1 MTPNGKLVASLKPK
15 GVPEGFPLERVSIL
29 GTGLIGGSV
38 GLALKAAL
46 PGLQVIG
53 YDIDLASAE
62 AAVTRGAIDQ
72 VAFSVDEASV
82 EADLVLLCMPV
93 DLIPGTL
100 GKLAAVAA
108 RTGAIVSDVG
118 SAKATV
124 VAEGERLFGGRFVGG
139 HPMTGSERHGIAA
152 ADAALFHD
160 AHWVLTPTTLTTS
173 ESYAAV
179 ASFVTLVGARP
190 VALDPSA
197 HDALVARLSH
207 LPQLAASAIVE
218 LAAGAGD
225 RAALLGLAGPGFRD
239 VTRIAASD
247 PDLWVAIIR
256 ANTKAVVDSLNSLEA
271 RLGALGEAIQAGRWG
286 DIEVFLRAARA
297 ARLELF
303 AKPEYG
309 GRPVALSMM
318 VPDRPGVLA
327 EVTTAA
333 TKIGANIEDLRI
345 VHSTEG
351 GSGRLELVVA
361 GEDQAER
368 LVEDLLCLGYHA
380 DRRFE

>member
-1 MTPNGKLVASLKPK
+1 MISNNQLVASLKPK
-15 GVPEGFPLERVSIL
+15 GVPEGFPIERVSIL

-53 YDIDLASAE
+53 YDIELLSAE
-62 AAVTRGAIDQ
+62 AAVARGAIDQ
-72 VAFSVDEASV
+72 VAFSVDEACV
-82 EADLVLLCMPV
+82 DADLVLLCMPV

-100 GKLAAVAA
+100 GKLAVAA
-108 RTGAIVSDVG
+108 RRKAIVSDVG

-124 VAEGERLFGGRFVGG
+124 VAEGERLLGGRFVGG

-152 ADAALFHD
+152 ADATLFHG

-286 DIEVFLRAARA
+286 DIKDFLGAARA

-361 GEDQAER
+361 GEDEAER
-368 LVEDLLCLGYHA
+368 LVEDLHCLGYHA